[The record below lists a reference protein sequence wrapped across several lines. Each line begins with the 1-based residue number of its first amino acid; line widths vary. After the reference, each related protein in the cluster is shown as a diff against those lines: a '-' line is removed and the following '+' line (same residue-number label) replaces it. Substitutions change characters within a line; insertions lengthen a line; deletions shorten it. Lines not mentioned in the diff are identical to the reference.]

1 MHCTRQCAAL
11 TLAMA
16 CALASQPALAGLDVK
31 IEGERISA
39 DLSQVPIADVLAAVA
54 EQTGARLSI
63 RGDLGTVRPQAFS
76 RVPLAEA
83 LPRVVQPNGVL
94 LQFGPADS
102 GGRRLIAI
110 RAVAPGAQAGA
121 ATDGRLANIR
131 KTPISHRD
139 PRRGLPADMWDYDK
153 GEDALPD
160 SETRMARLVDIAR
173 KRGQGATAA
182 VNYALVADPDPRV
195 RIAAIRAL
203 AGIQHSAEGRQAL
216 TQAVADSDP
225 EVRTEALRTLASN
238 SSDKP
243 IALLAQVIKGDSD
256 RQVRLA
262 AIANLSGNDGELA
275 RAVLQDHLDGPGLAV
290 HQHPSGAGEKQHR
303 LRRVR
308 HVVQRRV
315 AARVVAVRV

>member
-1 MHCTRQCAAL
+1 LHCMRQCAAL
-11 TLAMA
+11 TLAVVG
-16 CALASQPALAGLDVK
+16 ALAAQPALAGLDVK

-94 LQFGPADS
+94 LQFGPTET

-110 RAVAPGAQAGA
+110 RAVAPGAAQAGA
-121 ATDGRLANIR
+121 ATDSRLANVR

-139 PRRGLPADMWDYDK
+139 PRRGLPDGMWDYDK
-153 GEDALPD
+153 GEDALPG

-173 KRGQGATAA
+173 TRGQGATAA
-182 VNYALVADPDPRV
+182 INYALVADPDPRV
-195 RIAAIRAL
+195 RVAAIRAL
-203 AGIQHSAEGRQAL
+203 AGLQHSPEGRQAL

-238 SSDKP
+238 PSDKP

-275 RAVLQDHLDGPGLAV
+275 RAVLKGVLSDPDAEMREAAEQAI
-290 HQHPSGAGEKQHR
+290 A
-303 LRRVR
+303 RR
-308 HVVQRRV
+308 QP
-315 AARVVAVRV
+315 

>member
-1 MHCTRQCAAL
+1 MPRSAVSHRTRQWAAL

-102 GGRRLIAI
+102 VGRRLIAI

-121 ATDGRLANIR
+121 ATDGGGRANVR

-139 PRRGLPADMWDYDK
+139 PRRGLPAGMWDYDK

-173 KRGQGATAA
+173 TRGQGATAA

-203 AGIQHSAEGRQAL
+203 AGLQHSPEGRQAL

-238 SSDKP
+238 PSDKP

-262 AIANLSGNDGELA
+262 AIANLSGSDGELA
-275 RAVLQDHLDGPGLAV
+275 RAVLQGVLSDPDAEMREAAE
-290 HQHPSGAGEKQHR
+290 QAMA
-303 LRRVR
+303 RR
-308 HVVQRRV
+308 
-315 AARVVAVRV
+315 